1 MKKQLRS
8 NTHSYDGYFTSS
20 AGLAGYFEQQFSI
33 QSTVVLNVRN
43 PTPLG
48 RPRKKKIGFF
58 GRIRDYDAM
67 VLLIES
73 CKKIGFC
80 PIFAGDGPIVNQL
93 IKRYPDI
100 DYRGQ
105 FDEAKLREMMS
116 EIDVMYAMYNPKTEN
131 IRQGALPV
139 KMFDAAAYGRPTVT
153 TAGVPMGDFCIE
165 HKLGTVALFGDVDS
179 VAGAIMEAYDL
190 DIVPNQREEVERKK
204 FISLVESILDTTKE
218 GSD

>member
-1 MKKQLRS
+1 M
-8 NTHSYDGYFTSS
+8 
-20 AGLAGYFEQQFSI
+20 
-33 QSTVVLNVRN
+33 RN
-43 PTPLG
+43 PTQLK
-48 RPRKKKIGFF
+48 RPKKKKIGFF

-80 PIFAGDGPIVNQL
+80 PIFAGDGPIVDQL
-93 IKRYPDI
+93 IKHYPDI

-105 FDEAKLREMMS
+105 FDGAKLSEMMA

-153 TAGVPMGDFCIE
+153 TTGVPMGDFCIE
-165 HKLGTVALFGDVDS
+165 HNLGTVASFSDIDS
-179 VAGAIMEAYDL
+179 VAGAIMDAYEL
-190 DIVPNQREEVERKK
+190 DVVSTRTEEEERKK
-204 FISLVESILDTTKE
+204 FMSLVESILGTAKE